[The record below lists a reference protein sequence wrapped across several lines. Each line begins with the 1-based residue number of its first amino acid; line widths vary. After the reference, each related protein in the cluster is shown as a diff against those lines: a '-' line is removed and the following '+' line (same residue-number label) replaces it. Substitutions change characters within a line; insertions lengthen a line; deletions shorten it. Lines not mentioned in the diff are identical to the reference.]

1 MVKLVDTCR
10 NFGRSAALH
19 PHRAVRPLTFS
30 PCRFRWRSH
39 HHPDGTQRIRT
50 GRHQG
55 HQGHRSRHDHQG
67 QRSHQRSRQ
76 LRADSHN
83 PSTSH
88 EPRATSHDH
97 DHDHDHDHGRVD
109 WPAPA
114 MTHHRQQ
121 RLHSDNC
128 WRPEP
133 RHVFRSTLRS
143 RPLAPHPEHPETRG

>member
-39 HHPDGTQRIRT
+39 HHPDDRQRIRT

-55 HQGHRSRHDHQG
+55 HQGHRSRQDHQG

-83 PSTSH
+83 PSTRNDH
-88 EPRATSHDH
+88 EPR
-97 DHDHDHDHGRVD
+97 
-109 WPAPA
+109 P
-114 MTHHRQQ
+114 
-121 RLHSDNC
+121 
-128 WRPEP
+128 
-133 RHVFRSTLRS
+133 RS
-143 RPLAPHPEHPETRG
+143 RRLACSGNDTPSTATPPLGQLLETGTETCIPFYIALTALGPGTLNIRRPADDLDTMN